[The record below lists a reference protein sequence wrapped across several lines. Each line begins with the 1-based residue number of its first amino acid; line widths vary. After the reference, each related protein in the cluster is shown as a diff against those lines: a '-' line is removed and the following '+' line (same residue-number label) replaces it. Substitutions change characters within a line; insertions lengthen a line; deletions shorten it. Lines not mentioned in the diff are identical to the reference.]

1 MLSSVLHS
9 YVYLEVRLMLF
20 NDAAPISGCMALN
33 DRVISKLQIENHLKR
48 SSSSLISSLFYIRH
62 GVGSR

>member
-9 YVYLEVRLMLF
+9 YVYLEVRLLLF
-20 NDAAPISGCMALN
+20 NDAAPISSCIALN
-33 DRVISKLQIENHLKR
+33 ARVISELQIENHLKR
-48 SSSSLISSLFYIRH
+48 SSSSPISY